1 MPVEQPP
8 LACPDVK
15 QTHALPPK
23 TRNLAFVRPPETV
36 NVAGRDMDNWRKS
49 EKKRKKSPPG
59 GGLESI
65 FLEENRGD
73 KCIMLRCHIFFQL
86 SFQISEISAANI

>member
-1 MPVEQPP
+1 
-8 LACPDVK
+8 
-15 QTHALPPK
+15 LPGATWTIGEK
-23 TRNLAFVRPPETV
+23 A
-36 NVAGRDMDNWRKS
+36 K
-49 EKKRKKSPPG
+49 KKRKKSPPG

-86 SFQISEISAANI
+86 SFQISEISAANISAIPLLLAFFILEPFKHKHIAIPDENWL